1 MRCLLFVLLGLS
13 ASPELFAAVP
23 PDITGGPPRDSSP
36 IPSATEE
43 DGPQETSRQKRI
55 RQAQERRAARRE
67 ARRQAKEK
75 AKKNEE
81 ENARANTTPNA
92 GANAGANASANAPS
106 GVTDST
112 PPANFRDQQ
121 ICANLGVALG
131 GMDVVSYYQTAGPV
145 SGDPQFSAQ
154 HDGLTY
160 YFSRAKHRDQFMVDP
175 GAFLPEYLGWCATR
189 LAEGT
194 LSCPDPDNYKVIDG
208 KLLLFSRTATVNYR
222 AAWQADP
229 LSHRRRADT
238 NAVAFLLGNFD

>member
-36 IPSATEE
+36 IPSATED
-43 DGPQETSRQKRI
+43 DGAQETSRQKRI
-55 RQAQERRAARRE
+55 RQAAERRAARRE

-75 AKKNEE
+75 AD
-81 ENARANTTPNA
+81 AS
-92 GANAGANASANAPS
+92 ANASANAHS
-106 GVTDST
+106 EVTDST

>member
-43 DGPQETSRQKRI
+43 DDPQETSRQKRI

-81 ENARANTTPNA
+81 ENGRANTTPNA

-121 ICANLGVALG
+121 ICANRGVALG

>member
-43 DGPQETSRQKRI
+43 DDPQETSRQKRI

-81 ENARANTTPNA
+81 ENGRANTTP
-92 GANAGANASANAPS
+92 NAGANASANAPS

-121 ICANLGVALG
+121 ICANRGVALG